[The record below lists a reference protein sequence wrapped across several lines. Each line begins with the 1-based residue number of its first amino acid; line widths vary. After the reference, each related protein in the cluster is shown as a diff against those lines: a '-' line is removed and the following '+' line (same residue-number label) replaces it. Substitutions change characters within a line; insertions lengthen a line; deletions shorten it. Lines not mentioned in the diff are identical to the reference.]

1 MKHPGIRVYEL
12 LDQIPA
18 ALLDKLAEA
27 HSVNHQVKKL
37 SGQLMF
43 KLLLYLTVCTHRGS
57 LNTLMTLFED
67 VRFRLFAGLDAQFKT
82 RRNSLADRL
91 SSIQVDYFAAILAHL
106 NEQCKP
112 LVAAQGY
119 KGYHIQ
125 RFDSTVVS
133 CSSKLLAQGMTLGR
147 KSKAGEQRF
156 KQLKFT
162 IGFNGLGID
171 QLQVHTQ
178 QHYWSED
185 VALAHAIQQTALD
198 AQSVAVFDRGLKSH
212 QTFADFSLQNRF
224 FVTRINPTQ
233 SYLTIEQRTDSVAQQ
248 SATLEILEER
258 YIRFTNG
265 VSKKKSTPAS
275 RLIIARHL
283 QTQELLYFLTNL
295 FDLPALDITE
305 IYRLRWDIECFF
317 RFLKQELNFTH
328 LLSRSLNGIKVMA
341 YMTMIAALLLLLYRQ
356 NNQLQGFKIP
366 KLKFALELQTELIKE
381 LIIYCKGDPALLAH
395 FIPT

>member
-1 MKHPGIRVYEL
+1 
-12 LDQIPA
+12 
-18 ALLDKLAEA
+18 
-27 HSVNHQVKKL
+27 
-37 SGQLMF
+37 
-43 KLLLYLTVCTHRGS
+43 
-57 LNTLMTLFED
+57 
-67 VRFRLFAGLDAQFKT
+67 
-82 RRNSLADRL
+82 
-91 SSIQVDYFAAILAHL
+91 
-106 NEQCKP
+106 
-112 LVAAQGY
+112 
-119 KGYHIQ
+119 
-125 RFDSTVVS
+125 
-133 CSSKLLAQGMTLGR
+133 MTLGR